1 MIFETLEVGIYG
13 ANCYIAGS
21 EKTKEA
27 AIIDPGADF
36 NKIDKKLNE
45 LGLIPKIIILTHYH
59 GDHIGAVKEFTDKYN
74 LKIYIHKEDAEALNN
89 SNMNLTKTMFGKSVS
104 IKADVELKDGD
115 EIDLGELKFKIIHTP
130 GHTKGGICIKVGNI
144 MMTGDTLFNSSI
156 GRTDLP
162 GGSFEEIITSIKE
175 KIFKY
180 DDDTVIYPGHMLPS
194 TIKREKQFNPF
205 VKMPCE

>member
-59 GDHIGAVKEFTDKYN
+59 GDHIGAVKEFSDKYN
-74 LKIYIHKEDAEALNN
+74 LKTYIHKEDAEALNN
-89 SNMNLTKTMFGKSVS
+89 SNMNLTKTMFGKGVS

>member
-1 MIFETLEVGIYG
+1 MIFEALEVGIYG

-74 LKIYIHKEDAEALNN
+74 LKTYIHKEDAESLNN
-89 SNMNLTKTMFGKSVS
+89 SNMNLTKTMFGKGVS

-115 EIDLGELKFKIIHTP
+115 QIDLGELKFQIIHTP

-180 DDDTVIYPGHMLPS
+180 DDDTAIYPGHMSPS
-194 TIKREKQFNPF
+194 TIGKEKQFNPF
-205 VKMPCE
+205 VN

>member
-89 SNMNLTKTMFGKSVS
+89 SNMNLTKTMFGKGVS

-180 DDDTVIYPGHMLPS
+180 DDDTLIYPGHMSPS

-205 VKMPCE
+205 VN